1 MPLYQVEH
9 SSPLT
14 RAEKNDIAASI
25 TRIHQ
30 SAFGAPSIFIGITF
44 KDISDVEYY
53 TGPNLK
59 SSYNRILAIVRTG
72 GSRTVADFNKLALA
86 LSEAWNDIVIKNDI
100 AIGRAKRNLSGVFV
114 LRSIEALIEHGL
126 ILPEA
131 GTDETWLEQSITEF
145 EKRANA
151 GDPDFQELLV
161 ELRKPK

>member
-53 TGPNLK
+53 TGPNLV
-59 SSYNRILAIVRTG
+59 SMNICHCHYIPFTILAPHWAYV
-72 GSRTVADFNKLALA
+72 
-86 LSEAWNDIVIKNDI
+86 
-100 AIGRAKRNLSGVFV
+100 V
-114 LRSIEALIEHGL
+114 LL
-126 ILPEA
+126 
-131 GTDETWLEQSITEF
+131 
-145 EKRANA
+145 
-151 GDPDFQELLV
+151 
-161 ELRKPK
+161 